1 MCPSPGPS
9 AGSCLCLPQDPSRS
23 LLPHPGLDET
33 AWPCQRPCPRSSHA
47 PSSWGL
53 KVFHLKSANSLWERG
68 PVSDPF
74 QAPAARPGPW
84 QGLRLSRLPGPQPCS
99 ARGSRADVIPR
110 SGSDSPSARGP
121 QELRASTASAAA
133 TKGQGSPRID
143 SVAHSRR
150 GSAHTSAHQRSHT
163 HSSEHTR
170 KRV

>member
-33 AWPCQRPCPRSSHA
+33 AWPCQSPLLPLQSHA
-47 PSSWGL
+47 IVLGAKGIPAQVCEFSMGKRACIRSFPS
-53 KVFHLKSANSLWERG
+53 
-68 PVSDPF
+68 
-74 QAPAARPGPW
+74 PAARPGPW

-133 TKGQGSPRID
+133 TNGQGSPRID